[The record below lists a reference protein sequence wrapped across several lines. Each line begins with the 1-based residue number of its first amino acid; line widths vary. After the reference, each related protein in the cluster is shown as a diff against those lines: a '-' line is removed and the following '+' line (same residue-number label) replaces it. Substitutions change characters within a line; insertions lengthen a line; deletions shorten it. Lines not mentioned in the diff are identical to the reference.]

1 MTELFEQKEDG
12 NYEVKMEVVT
22 GFINSKVNRILK
34 TGFHDIYTELL
45 NRIAEDYDL
54 DPEELHERY
63 VFEVT
68 TVKRR
73 TLKPEEVCQA
83 TKKDGSQCTLGKKQG
98 YLYCGVHVKT
108 MNAEQETVPETG
120 TYEPRSEQEVKST
133 KLKQSQPS
141 AFKKP
146 VNKLTQRVKQ
156 NGGGASGGNES
167 RDGGS
172 GVDGGTAA
180 DETEATEDQTEE
192 QTGDVE
198 IEIKK
203 IEGDDYIVCGAQ
215 IFEIPADFDIE
226 NTHLED
232 LKQVAKRLKSGKISW
247 FE

>member
-22 GFINSKVNRILK
+22 GFINNKVNRILK
-34 TGFHDIYTELL
+34 TGFHDIFQELL
-45 NRIAEDYDL
+45 NRVAEDYEL
-54 DPEELHERY
+54 DPDELHERY
-63 VFEVT
+63 LFEVT

-83 TKKDGSQCTLGKKQG
+83 TKKDGTPCTLGKKLG

-108 MNAEQETVPETG
+108 MNAQPEPIPENG
-120 TYEPRSEQEVKST
+120 TYEPRTEDEVKST
-133 KLKQSQPS
+133 KLKQSKPS

-146 VNKLTQRVKQ
+146 QNKLTQRVKETQ
-156 NGGGASGGNES
+156 IA
-167 RDGGS
+167 
-172 GVDGGTAA
+172 GGTAA
-180 DETEATEDQTEE
+180 DETEDHGDQTTEDQTEE

-198 IEIKK
+198 IEIQK
-203 IEGDDYIVCGAQ
+203 IDGDEYIVCGPQ
-215 IFEIPADFDIE
+215 IFEYPKDFDIE

-232 LKQVAKRLKSGKISW
+232 LKQVAKKLKSGKISW